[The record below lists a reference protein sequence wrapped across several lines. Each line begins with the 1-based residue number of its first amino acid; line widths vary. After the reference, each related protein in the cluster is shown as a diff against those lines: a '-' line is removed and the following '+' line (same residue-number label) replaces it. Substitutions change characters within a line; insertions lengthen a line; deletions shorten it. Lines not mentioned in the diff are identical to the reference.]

1 MSKPLITSMEEG
13 TTPPPTFEEA
23 MQNEALKK
31 GTAYPQQETWPS
43 VGRNA
48 AAGLPG
54 ASNLL
59 VSEQSFL
66 LTLDNMLHE
75 GCVLQLEV
83 VYSIGAR
90 RFSKAHFKHPV
101 TYSIHKI

>member
-1 MSKPLITSMEEG
+1 MEEG

-23 MQNEALKK
+23 MQSEALKK
-31 GTAYPQQETWPS
+31 GTAYPQQETWNPA
-43 VGRNA
+43 GRNA

-66 LTLDNMLHE
+66 LTLYMLHE

-83 VYSIGAR
+83 VYIPLVQED
-90 RFSKAHFKHPV
+90 FLTH
-101 TYSIHKI
+101 ILNIQ

>member
-13 TTPPPTFEEA
+13 NTPPPTFEEA
-23 MQNEALKK
+23 MQSEALKK
-31 GTAYPQQETWPS
+31 GSAYPQQETWSPA
-43 VGRNA
+43 GRNA

-66 LTLDNMLHE
+66 LTLDLCEQH
-75 GCVLQLEV
+75 
-83 VYSIGAR
+83 
-90 RFSKAHFKHPV
+90 V
-101 TYSIHKI
+101 T

>member
-13 TTPPPTFEEA
+13 NTPPPTFEEA
-23 MQNEALKK
+23 MQSEALKK
-31 GTAYPQQETWPS
+31 GTAYPQQETWSPA
-43 VGRNA
+43 GRNA

-66 LTLDNMLHE
+66 LTLDE
-75 GCVLQLEV
+75 GGQ
-83 VYSIGAR
+83 
-90 RFSKAHFKHPV
+90 HV
-101 TYSIHKI
+101 T